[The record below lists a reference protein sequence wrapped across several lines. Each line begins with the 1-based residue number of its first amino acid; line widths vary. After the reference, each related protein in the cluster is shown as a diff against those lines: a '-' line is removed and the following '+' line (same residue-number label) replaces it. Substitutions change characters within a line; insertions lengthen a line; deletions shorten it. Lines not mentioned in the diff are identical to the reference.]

1 MMKKTNLFKT
11 LTAIT
16 TAALMFAIPVS
27 SAFAD
32 GRVAGTDTY
41 RSDEDPA
48 TFIVNPSEE
57 QTAGATSTGDVYI
70 KINNNSYPTDY
81 NVIEAVYKVDVT
93 WTDLTFTYNGGT
105 WDPDNHTYTSDGGW
119 QDGNTGSI
127 TVKNHSNWAVKSSA
141 TFGSSNTATDKG
153 FTATLTNFAVNS
165 IDACPIGAADAA
177 VPSNT
182 IGVTVTAGE
191 NVTATSDFTL
201 GTITV
206 TIQPDG
212 NGTSNAP
219 ISNGTT

>member
-32 GRVAGTDTY
+32 GRAAGTDTY

-48 TFIVNPSEE
+48 TFDITN
-57 QTAGATSTGDVYI
+57 GATSTGDVYI
-70 KINNNSYPTDY
+70 KINNNSYPDAY
-81 NVIEAVYKVDVT
+81 NKAGAVYKVDVT

-119 QDGNTGSI
+119 ANDKNTGSI

-141 TFGSSNTATDKG
+141 AFGTSNTVELNG
-153 FTATLTNFAVNS
+153 FTATLDNYDETS
-165 IDACPIGAADAA
+165 INACPIGAADDD

-182 IGVTVTAGE
+182 IDVTVTAGD
-191 NVTATSDFTL
+191 VTTTEDFTL
-201 GTITV
+201 GKITV
-206 TIQPDG
+206 KITPDG